1 MDLLSDEQVQ
11 DIDPFILWDTKLK
24 DTMGTRLFT
33 SSLNYLYE
41 SVLQKKMQRN

>member
-24 DTMGTRLFT
+24 DTMGTSVFT
-33 SSLNYLYE
+33 SILNYLYE
-41 SVLQKKMQRN
+41 PVTQKKMQRN